1 MAYSVSAPGRKS
13 GDFGV
18 SNQQSTRFRI
28 PDAGFGSEDIS
39 SMLIL
44 KKLLL
49 PTVLLC
55 LLGSC
60 GNRGPL
66 YLPEDAAN
74 EATNPT
80 VENAE
85 SDKEDDSSE
94 DEDATGR

>member
-1 MAYSVSAPGRKS
+1 
-13 GDFGV
+13 
-18 SNQQSTRFRI
+18 
-28 PDAGFGSEDIS
+28 
-39 SMLIL
+39 MLIL

-49 PTVLLC
+49 LTVLLC

-74 EATNPT
+74 ETANPT
-80 VENAE
+80 AENAE